1 MGKDAKATARQVK
14 KGSHTNSKRRVWTNT
29 TFRRPV
35 TTTQKQAPLALRHGV
50 KNDKNV
56 FNAYAI
62 IKHPLASESA
72 IKTIV
77 FICDRRAKK
86 ATIKKAVEA
95 LYQPI
100 KVSRVNTLMRPDGEK
115 KAYVTLGADQDALE
129 AASRIGIM

>member
-1 MGKDAKATARQVK
+1 MGKLLFINSTSINMGKDAKATARQVK

-72 IKTIV
+72 I
-77 FICDRRAKK
+77 
-86 ATIKKAVEA
+86 
-95 LYQPI
+95 QPI

-129 AASRIGIM
+129 A

>member
-62 IKHPLASESA
+62 IKPPL
-72 IKTIV
+72 V

>member
-1 MGKDAKATARQVK
+1 MG

-72 IKTIV
+72 IKTIE
-77 FICDRRAKK
+77 DH
-86 ATIKKAVEA
+86 
-95 LYQPI
+95 
-100 KVSRVNTLMRPDGEK
+100 N
-115 KAYVTLGADQDALE
+115 ALE
-129 AASRIGIM
+129 AACRIVPAQARLRVVAVIASGGRGSTASKQSI

>member
-1 MGKDAKATARQVK
+1 MGI
-14 KGSHTNSKRRVWTNT
+14 
-29 TFRRPV
+29 
-35 TTTQKQAPLALRHGV
+35 ALRKGA
-50 KNDKNV
+50 KNDSNV
-56 FNAYAI
+56 FNPYAI

-72 IKTIV
+72 IKTIEDHNTLA

-95 LYQPI
+95 LSQPI
-100 KVSRVNTLMRPDGEK
+100 KVSRVNTLRRPDGEK

>member
-1 MGKDAKATARQVK
+1 MGFINSTSINMGKDAKATARQVK

-50 KNDKNV
+50 
-56 FNAYAI
+56 
-62 IKHPLASESA
+62 
-72 IKTIV
+72 
-77 FICDRRAKK
+77 KK

>member
-1 MGKDAKATARQVK
+1 MGFFINSTSINMGKDAKATARQVK

-72 IKTIV
+72 IKT
-77 FICDRRAKK
+77 
-86 ATIKKAVEA
+86 AVEA